1 MSLDLWES
9 QLKDWDEAPL
19 AREMHVRQ
27 EALALGRKLDRY
39 PLPAG
44 EEARYWRLRS
54 RLACLSDW
62 SHALEPARQSIQWAA
77 RLQQWDE
84 LEKNL
89 QFLRELESLEAQE
102 AASGADTGPLLEATL
117 RLASCATRAE
127 LRSATLELA
136 LELTSLSQLSW
147 LDRSEGRWE
156 ALAWLPNESWPRYS
170 EQVLNRCRAA
180 GATLFGESTEMG
192 DSRSLLL
199 SDLKMM
205 VAVPILWEQQFFGI
219 LYSELEES
227 GLHAGSLRLLEYLA
241 GIVAATA
248 QRLVTEEQAR
258 WAFEQAE
265 YLNKLRRKM
274 AAGTTLGLALAD
286 RQGRLE
292 QWNAAFAQL
301 WDEPPVAGSLLW
313 EMFSGQEQILDR
325 ERSSG
330 VCLAVQRTRSGRRW
344 LQINDWELESEDKRV
359 RCVLDLSA
367 QEPEQWSAF
376 LEEMRHE
383 LAADLHDGPAQT
395 AAALQLDERGGA
407 AWALA
412 VRRLQALRSP
422 WLEGNDPEEQLQLWL
437 RSWLPEECALD
448 IGWQSNLATAWTRQ
462 CYRLLQTL
470 CEEVAEVWQLR
481 AVRLRVTDEECSL
494 IWLGP
499 SSGRLPG
506 LVREWVEARVTLSE
520 TVLKVFVEKD
530 SCGKISVVH
539 HATTE

>member
-1 MSLDLWES
+1 MSFELWERRL
-9 QLKDWDEAPL
+9 QDWDEAPL
-19 AREMHVRQ
+19 ARQKQVSQ
-27 EALALGRKLDRY
+27 ESLALARELDR
-39 PLPAG
+39 LPIPVR
-44 EEARYWRLRS
+44 EEARWWRLRS
-54 RLACLSDW
+54 RLACLTDW
-62 SHALEPARQSIQWAA
+62 SQALEPARQSIQWAA
-77 RLQQWDE
+77 RQQQWDE
-84 LEKNL
+84 LEKTL
-89 QFLRELESLEAQE
+89 QFLREMESLEPREPTA
-102 AASGADTGPLLEATL
+102 GADTGPLLQATL
-117 RLASCATRAE
+117 RLASCATQAE
-127 LRSATLELA
+127 LRNLTLELA
-136 LELTSLSQLSW
+136 LELTSLTQVSW

-156 ALAWLPNESWPRYS
+156 ALVWLPNESWPRYS

-205 VAVPILWEQQFFGI
+205 VAVPVQWEQQFFGI

-227 GLHAGSLRLLEYLA
+227 GLHTGSLRLLEYLA

-274 AAGTTLGLALAD
+274 AAGSSLGLALAD

-292 QWNAAFAQL
+292 QWNSAYALL
-301 WDEPPVAGSLLW
+301 WDEPPSMGSHLW
-313 EMFSGQEQILDR
+313 EMFSGHEQMLDR

-330 VCLAVQRTRSGRRW
+330 VRLAVQRTRLGRRW
-344 LQINDWELESEDKRV
+344 LQINDWELEGEDKRV

-395 AAALQLDERGGA
+395 AAAVKLSGRGGE
-407 AWALA
+407 AWSKVL
-412 VRRLQALRSP
+412 RRLQALRSP
-422 WLEGNDPEEQLQLWL
+422 WVEGSDPKEQLELSL
-437 RSWLPEECALD
+437 RSWLPADCRLEIA
-448 IGWQSNLATAWTRQ
+448 WQSQLAPAWARQ

-470 CEEVAEVWQLR
+470 CEEVAEVWQLG
-481 AVRLRVTDEECSL
+481 AVRLRVTDEKCSL
-494 IWLGP
+494 VWLGP
-499 SSGRLPG
+499 SSGRMPG
-506 LVREWVEARVTLSE
+506 LVREWVEARVSLSD
-520 TVLKVFVEKD
+520 TVLHMFVEKD
-530 SCGKISVVH
+530 GCGKISVVNY
-539 HATTE
+539 ATAE